1 MNKYGL
7 HCHGSSKMIM
17 VSSDEAPDTG
27 EESEEDLIT
36 SYLGHESA
44 CVLASQQAHNH
55 NRILEE
61 NLLQLSEI
69 HENIQRMR
77 MENAEASGKL
87 LLGPRISSS
96 CPSLNNEE
104 EEEIIPERNETDK
117 RLPSS
122 VTTPPSSS
130 SSASVPPPNHTN
142 NTTNSHSTT
151 IGALTRSRRKGGSSN
166 GVTGGSSGDKRKH
179 RSGRR
184 RSLSVSSGDS
194 EGDTVDGIKG
204 APRPRSSSSI
214 VFARSTSGAPDS
226 ASPTFVKPESG
237 KGGHGRARKGSHLFS
252 HLPALQKSI
261 STPSIAVDQ
270 TRNGK
275 NKWAS
280 RRFVASDSESE
291 EDYNL
296 VQHNSSSA
304 KVAGSNHH
312 PHQQHLHRT
321 IPGGGEGAP
330 PLPPNQ
336 NNSSPQL
343 SLTEFLH
350 LPDPVLEDNDDQRK
364 RRRKKERS
372 SIFFR
377 KKKDKNSSSSKS
389 FQQPFSKIQSVSA
402 MNSFSKI
409 GNINHHPPHYIQM
422 INNRIPSHSHS
433 MSSLRKSS
441 AGSYTSN
448 FYTGRGDSGKYDDKD
463 ETINLDDTTG
473 LLECEFTPN
482 EEIFI
487 EGGPAGIR
495 SLDTD
500 PFLKIEEDE
509 PENWQQTR
517 RPADIQDFRP
527 IDIKRQEHI
536 YEFIIT
542 ESNHCQ
548 VLKVIQ
554 KIFVE
559 GMTKYLNLSSDIID
573 RLFPSLDLLIDI
585 HFKFLE
591 ELRVRQNQEP
601 IVDTI
606 DDILLSQFSGP
617 NAELWRRA
625 YGIFCSHHTD
635 AVSTYKDIMKS
646 DRRFQQFVRQCTA
659 NPLLKK
665 KGIPECILFVTT
677 RITKY
682 PLLIEPLI
690 KTAKDRPEE
699 QKKLI
704 RINDLVRGILNDVNS
719 KVAEK
724 EREQRLIEIY
734 NRIDTKSSLLHQG
747 KKFKKSDMLSSSR
760 RLMFEG
766 IGSLQQSRNRNLQV
780 NIVVLSDILLFFQD
794 NNQKFVFVTPDN
806 KPAIVPVRTLIA
818 REKTGLNTK
827 ALYLIS
833 TSETEPEMY
842 QIDIQQP
849 PTREEWIRGI
859 REAVDAC
866 SPGSDSDSHAG
877 VCDDDL
883 RKYVEAKYLR
893 MRHLMTELRSK
904 DLEVARLLEDK
915 MRVMADAFRAIGNNN
930 VIDDEKVPDYV
941 SLVQEKDSS
950 SGATKAQLLEHL
962 QEVHKISNQLYGLS
976 NSSVCLSRSV
986 SSVGEQKSNT
996 YTCPVL
1002 PKRAE
1007 TFGGFDQQ
1015 AGSIP
1020 TIQEV
1025 GNSAETI
1032 TDGNIPKSNENV
1044 LIQLDPEQQ
1053 KAAVRMNHHLNSLI
1067 CLISEHFTSLESLK
1081 SDLNEARDR
1090 VHLSGGRYKHNQQL
1104 EELRNL
1110 QEQLT
1115 HEKLEW
1121 QREVS
1126 SKEQDLDDKKDKLNK
1141 AQVELEREK
1150 KDVAEQRDQLYRKLE
1165 ALKAQGID
1173 FSSNMTIL
1181 KSDHSN
1187 DNIHSASGY
1196 VMNLKV
1202 HDANSSP
1209 PVISYNSTNSEDS
1222 VGVNQSPSDLVA
1234 PRLPNSSSSL
1244 GSAHSLSNLNL
1255 LSTTNESNRAL
1266 KDNLEIKQQIP
1277 VKLSSKLSTS
1287 ISKEKSKKSSFISS
1301 GGKQSGK
1308 SGNSLDSSGIHQLL
1322 PLKLVESQDKKGSF
1336 KCNNSCSSYQKLSDS
1351 HLTSAGSG
1359 DHEIFHTRSGSSPVS
1374 MSQPSSSRKTAEE
1387 KVVFL

>member
-1 MNKYGL
+1 M
-7 HCHGSSKMIM
+7 
-17 VSSDEAPDTG
+17 
-27 EESEEDLIT
+27 
-36 SYLGHESA
+36 
-44 CVLASQQAHNH
+44 
-55 NRILEE
+55 
-61 NLLQLSEI
+61 
-69 HENIQRMR
+69 
-77 MENAEASGKL
+77 
-87 LLGPRISSS
+87 
-96 CPSLNNEE
+96 
-104 EEEIIPERNETDK
+104 
-117 RLPSS
+117 
-122 VTTPPSSS
+122 
-130 SSASVPPPNHTN
+130 
-142 NTTNSHSTT
+142 
-151 IGALTRSRRKGGSSN
+151 
-166 GVTGGSSGDKRKH
+166 
-179 RSGRR
+179 
-184 RSLSVSSGDS
+184 
-194 EGDTVDGIKG
+194 
-204 APRPRSSSSI
+204 
-214 VFARSTSGAPDS
+214 
-226 ASPTFVKPESG
+226 
-237 KGGHGRARKGSHLFS
+237 
-252 HLPALQKSI
+252 
-261 STPSIAVDQ
+261 
-270 TRNGK
+270 
-275 NKWAS
+275 
-280 RRFVASDSESE
+280 
-291 EDYNL
+291 
-296 VQHNSSSA
+296 
-304 KVAGSNHH
+304 
-312 PHQQHLHRT
+312 
-321 IPGGGEGAP
+321 
-330 PLPPNQ
+330 
-336 NNSSPQL
+336 
-343 SLTEFLH
+343 
-350 LPDPVLEDNDDQRK
+350 
-364 RRRKKERS
+364 
-372 SIFFR
+372 
-377 KKKDKNSSSSKS
+377 NSSSSK
-389 FQQPFSKIQSVSA
+389 F
-402 MNSFSKI
+402 
-409 GNINHHPPHYIQM
+409 GNRVP
-422 INNRIPSHSHS
+422 PSHSHS

-441 AGSYTSN
+441 IGSSAHLRTGSYSSN
-448 FYTGRGDSGKYDDKD
+448 FYMMGRGAEGSAGKNEDD
-463 ETINLDDTTG
+463 TINLEDTSG
-473 LLECEFTPN
+473 LLESEFTPN
-482 EEIFI
+482 EEIFL
-487 EGGPAGIR
+487 EGGPSGIR

-517 RPADIQDFRP
+517 RPADIQDLRP

-559 GMTKYLNLSSDIID
+559 GMAKYLNLSGDIID

-617 NAELWRRA
+617 KADLWRRA
-625 YGIFCSHHTD
+625 YGSFCSHHTD

-646 DRRFQQFVRQCTA
+646 DRRFGHFVRQCA
-659 NPLLKK
+659 DNPLLKK

-682 PLLIEPLI
+682 PLLIEPLV

-704 RINDLVRGILNDVNS
+704 RINDLVRGILNDVNG

-724 EREQRLIEIY
+724 ERETRLIEIY
-734 NRIDTKSSLLHQG
+734 NRIDPKSSLLHQG
-747 KKFKKSDMLSSSR
+747 KKFKKSDMLPTSR

-780 NIVVLSDILLFFQD
+780 HIVVLSDILLFLQD

-842 QIDIQQP
+842 QIDISQP

-866 SPGSDSDSHAG
+866 APGSDSDSQAG
-877 VCDDDL
+877 LCDEDL
-883 RKYVEAKYLR
+883 RKLSEAKSHR
-893 MRHLMTELRSK
+893 MRNLLSELRSK
-904 DLEVARLLEDK
+904 DAEVARLLEDK
-915 MRVMADAFRAIGNNN
+915 MRVMADALRAIGNDDILSNN
-930 VIDDEKVPDYV
+930 VVPDYV
-941 SLVQEKDSS
+941 ALVQEKDSS
-950 SGATKAQLLEHL
+950 SGATKANLLEHL

-976 NSSVCLSRSV
+976 NSSVLLSRSV
-986 SSVGEQKSNT
+986 SSVGECKSNT
-996 YTCPVL
+996 YTSPVL

-1015 AGSIP
+1015 QQAAGLQP
-1020 TIQEV
+1020 C
-1025 GNSAETI
+1025 
-1032 TDGNIPKSNENV
+1032 DGDLLQPSDANPKSPNENV
-1044 LIQLDPEQQ
+1044 LIQLGPEHQ
-1053 KAAVRMNHHLNSLI
+1053 KAAVKMNHHLNSLI

-1081 SDLNEARDR
+1081 SDLNEARER

-1115 HEKLEW
+1115 HEKLDW

-1126 SKEQDLDDKKDKLNK
+1126 SKEQELEENKNKLQK

-1173 FSSNMTIL
+1173 FSTNMTIL

-1187 DNIHSASGY
+1187 DNQHSGASGY
-1196 VMNLKV
+1196 VMNVKV
-1202 HDANSSP
+1202 HDSNSSP
-1209 PVISYNSTNSEDS
+1209 PVISYSSTADDS
-1222 VGVNQSPSDLVA
+1222 SVLMNNSPSELT
-1234 PRLPNSSSSL
+1234 PRLPGSNL

-1266 KDNLEIKQQIP
+1266 KDNVEIKQQIP

-1287 ISKEKSKKSSFISS
+1287 MSKEKSKKSSFMANVS
-1301 GGKQSGK
+1301 KPSGK
-1308 SGNSLDSSGIHQLL
+1308 SGSSLDSSSGKHQQLL
-1322 PLKLVESQDKKGSF
+1322 PFKLVETQEKKTSGSGSSFKGS
-1336 KCNNSCSSYQKLSDS
+1336 SSSSSSSNYQKLISESSS
-1351 HLTSAGSG
+1351 HGGGIGGGG
-1359 DHEIFHTRSGSSPVS
+1359 DHHHLEIIHTRSGSSPVS
-1374 MSQPSSSRKTAEE
+1374 MQQHQPSSSNKKKPEE

>member
-237 KGGHGRARKGSHLFS
+237 KGGHGS
-252 HLPALQKSI
+252 
-261 STPSIAVDQ
+261 
-270 TRNGK
+270 
-275 NKWAS
+275 
-280 RRFVASDSESE
+280 
-291 EDYNL
+291 
-296 VQHNSSSA
+296 
-304 KVAGSNHH
+304 
-312 PHQQHLHRT
+312 
-321 IPGGGEGAP
+321 
-330 PLPPNQ
+330 
-336 NNSSPQL
+336 
-343 SLTEFLH
+343 
-350 LPDPVLEDNDDQRK
+350 PVLEDNDDQRK